1 MQRPPTYTGVGSRKT
16 TPKQLSL
23 MRGIAR
29 ALANKGYRLRTGDAE
44 GADSAFTAG
53 ALSLLKPEQ
62 VKDLLHAYV
71 AHDASKS
78 LRPYERKP
86 AADMI
91 ETLINLA
98 RKYHPNPS
106 ALSSKAS
113 WSRGSPLGLQARNAL
128 QIEGDRLNDPS
139 DFAVMAFTPTNQRRF
154 AGDLGGTGQA
164 FRIAKSKGIPVFD
177 LDMPEGDLLSQLA
190 LYKGPDK
197 QTVERMLEYILRNR

>member
-16 TPKQLSL
+16 TPKNLSI
-23 MRGIAR
+23 MRQIAQ
-29 ALANKGYRLRTGDAE
+29 ALASRGYRLRTGDAE
-44 GADSAFTAG
+44 GADAAFTSG
-53 ALSLLKPEQ
+53 AMSKLKREQ
-62 VKDLLHAYV
+62 LKELLHAYV

-78 LRPYERKP
+78 LAPYERKP
-86 AADMI
+86 AEDMI
-91 ETLINLA
+91 ETLIKVA

-106 ALSSKAS
+106 ALSERA

-128 QIEGDRLNDPS
+128 QLGGDKLDDLS
-139 DFAVMAFTPTNQRRF
+139 DFAVMAFTPPNQRRF

-164 FRIAKSKGIPVFD
+164 FRIATAKGVPVFD
-177 LDMPEGDLLSQLA
+177 LDAPEADMLSQLA

>member
-1 MQRPPTYTGVGSRKT
+1 
-16 TPKQLSL
+16 
-23 MRGIAR
+23 MRRIAQVFAER
-29 ALANKGYRLRTGDAE
+29 GYRLRTGDAE
-44 GADSAFTAG
+44 GADSAFTSG
-53 ALSLLKPEQ
+53 ALSQLKPEQ
-62 VKDLLHAYV
+62 LKDLLHVYV
-71 AHDASKS
+71 AHDAYKS

-128 QIEGDRLNDPS
+128 QIGGDRLNDPS
-139 DFAVMAFTPTNQRRF
+139 DFAVMAFTPENQRRF

-177 LDMPEGDLLSQLA
+177 LDMSEKDLLDQLA
-190 LYKGPDK
+190 LYKGPHSSQLEK
-197 QTVERMLEYILRNR
+197 MIEYILRNR